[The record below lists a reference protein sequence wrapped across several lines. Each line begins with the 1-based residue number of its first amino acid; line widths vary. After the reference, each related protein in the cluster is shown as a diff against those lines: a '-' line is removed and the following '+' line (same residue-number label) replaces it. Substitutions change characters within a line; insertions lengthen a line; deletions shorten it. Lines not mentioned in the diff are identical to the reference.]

1 MMTQVRNWEVP
12 LEAQG
17 PGLPMTAW
25 LCAQEA
31 EGNAHV

>member
-1 MMTQVRNWEVP
+1 MTQVRNREVS

-17 PGLPMTAW
+17 PGLSMTAW

-31 EGNAHV
+31 KGNAHV